1 MRIKAKTNR
10 QPLTLQI
17 KVRTYMPTKLTLRVK
32 DADQKNTYFT
42 NRYMT
47 MDGEESFYV
56 RMPQS
61 PRNAE
66 IIIFDKE
73 QGDVPKSDT
82 RNFEI
87 LQLRKLPLKTT
98 NTSFESDNPVIKDFV
113 KFAQEFSEK
122 AGVLSAGNSIYTSDN
137 GMFRIDYK
145 DTIRDNG
152 GKVLNTPARISKQR
166 GIIQVSKAQFK
177 KYTIPMR
184 MAILLHEFAH
194 YYLNN
199 DMSNEI
205 EADLNALLI
214 YLGLGY
220 PRIDAFN
227 VFIGVFKNTPT
238 HQNIERIEILERF
251 IADFD
256 KKNVGLV
263 YEEER

>member
-17 KVRTYMPTKLTLRVK
+17 RVRTYRPTKLILRVK

-42 NRYMT
+42 NRFMT

-73 QGDVPKSDT
+73 EGDVSKSQT
-82 RNFEI
+82 RDFEVI
-87 LQLRKLPLKTT
+87 QLRKLPLKTT
-98 NTSFESDNPVIKDFV
+98 NSSFESSNPIIKDFV

-145 DTIRDNG
+145 DAIKDRNG
-152 GKVLNTPARISKQR
+152 KSLMTPARISKER
-166 GIIQVSKAQFK
+166 GIIQVQKGLFK

-184 MAILLHEFAH
+184 MAILLHEFSH

-227 VFIGVFKNTPT
+227 VFIGVFKNTPSE
-238 HQNIERIEILERF
+238 QNAERIRILETF
-251 IADFD
+251 IKDFD
-256 KKNVGLV
+256 RKNVQLV
-263 YEEER
+263 YEEEK